1 MSASPGHALALH
13 KGGFMKLRLRPTAA
27 VALAPALAVLLAFW
41 LLPLTHLILL
51 GAQGSDGNGSGYWQ
65 VLSSAQYLGS
75 LAQTCLLALVVT
87 LAALLVGGISGV
99 FLARNQFFGRSALVA
114 LLTFPLAFPGVVVGF
129 LVILLAG
136 RQGIFAALGLEL
148 AGERWIFAYSLT
160 GLFIGY
166 LYFSIP
172 RVILTVM
179 AACESLD
186 RSLEEAAHSLGA
198 GHWRVVCD
206 VIVPGLAPALVSCG
220 AICFAT
226 SMGAFGTAFT
236 LGTRLNV
243 TPVAIYNVFTNYA
256 NFTVA
261 AALSVILGLVTW
273 AVLLLARRMVGKR
286 SPLFAAQLAFTLLV
300 CAFMLVPVVLSLLA
314 GLTRNYFLGLSSGLT
329 FDWLVQV
336 WQAYSPTVWL
346 SLQLAVACA
355 ICVCLVGVPAAYALV
370 RMNNRFSRAFEEL
383 MVLPVAMPGLASAL
397 ALLLTYG
404 QFGSFRSSWLF
415 ILVGHVLFTLPFLV
429 RPVMAVMQRQQLPV
443 LEEAAASLGAGPI
456 KRFFSVVVP
465 NCRAGIL
472 AGVLMVVTLSLG
484 EFNLTWMLHTPM
496 TKTLPVGLADS
507 YASARLEVA
516 SAYTL
521 LFLLLIVPLLIAL
534 QAISARLARGESR

>member
-1 MSASPGHALALH
+1 M
-13 KGGFMKLRLRPTAA
+13 
-27 VALAPALAVLLAFW
+27 
-41 LLPLTHLILL
+41 
-51 GAQGSDGNGSGYWQ
+51 
-65 VLSSAQYLGS
+65 
-75 LAQTCLLALVVT
+75 
-87 LAALLVGGISGV
+87 
-99 FLARNQFFGRSALVA
+99 
-114 LLTFPLAFPGVVVGF
+114 
-129 LVILLAG
+129 
-136 RQGIFAALGLEL
+136 
-148 AGERWIFAYSLT
+148 
-160 GLFIGY
+160 
-166 LYFSIP
+166 
-172 RVILTVM
+172 
-179 AACESLD
+179 
-186 RSLEEAAHSLGA
+186 
-198 GHWRVVCD
+198 
-206 VIVPGLAPALVSCG
+206 
-220 AICFAT
+220 
-226 SMGAFGTAFT
+226 
-236 LGTRLNV
+236 
-243 TPVAIYNVFTNYA
+243 
-256 NFTVA
+256 
-261 AALSVILGLVTW
+261 
-273 AVLLLARRMVGKR
+273 KR
-286 SPLFAAQLAFTLLV
+286 SPLFAAQLLFTLLV

-314 GLTRNYFLGLSSGLT
+314 GLTHNYFQGLSSGLT

-355 ICVCLVGVPAAYALV
+355 VCVCLIGVPAAYALV

-404 QFGSFRSSWLF
+404 QFGSFRGSWLF

-534 QAISARLARGESR
+534 QAISARLARGDSR

>member
-1 MSASPGHALALH
+1 MTTVQLNAVEASPRRDVLQ
-13 KGGFMKLRLRPTAA
+13 RWRPTAA
-27 VALAPALAVLLAFW
+27 WALAPAAAVLLAFW
-41 LLPLTHLILL
+41 LLPLAHLIVL
-51 GAQGSDGNGSGYWQ
+51 GGQGRDGSDSGYWQ

-75 LAQTCLLALVVT
+75 LVQTCVLAAVVT

-99 FLARNQFFGRSALVA
+99 FLARQQFFGRSALVA

-136 RQGIFAALGLEL
+136 RQGLFAALGLEL

-261 AALSVILGLVTW
+261 AALSVILGAVTW
-273 AVLLLARRMVGKR
+273 AVLLLARRVAKQSG
-286 SPLFAAQLAFTLLV
+286 T
-300 CAFMLVPVVLSLLA
+300 VL
-314 GLTRNYFLGLSSGLT
+314 
-329 FDWLVQV
+329 
-336 WQAYSPTVWL
+336 
-346 SLQLAVACA
+346 
-355 ICVCLVGVPAAYALV
+355 
-370 RMNNRFSRAFEEL
+370 
-383 MVLPVAMPGLASAL
+383 
-397 ALLLTYG
+397 
-404 QFGSFRSSWLF
+404 
-415 ILVGHVLFTLPFLV
+415 
-429 RPVMAVMQRQQLPV
+429 
-443 LEEAAASLGAGPI
+443 
-456 KRFFSVVVP
+456 
-465 NCRAGIL
+465 
-472 AGVLMVVTLSLG
+472 
-484 EFNLTWMLHTPM
+484 
-496 TKTLPVGLADS
+496 
-507 YASARLEVA
+507 
-516 SAYTL
+516 
-521 LFLLLIVPLLIAL
+521 
-534 QAISARLARGESR
+534 

>member
-1 MSASPGHALALH
+1 VTASVLKAQNVDSGRRA
-13 KGGFMKLRLRPTAA
+13 FLRLRPTAA
-27 VALAPALAVLLAFW
+27 WALAPAAAMLFAFW
-41 LLPLTHLILL
+41 LLPLAHLMLL
-51 GAQGSDGNGSGYWQ
+51 GGESRDGSAGYWQ

-75 LAQTCLLALVVT
+75 LVQTCVLAIVVT

-99 FLARNQFFGRSALVA
+99 FLARQRFFGRSALVA

-136 RQGIFAALGLEL
+136 RQGLFAMLGMEL

-160 GLFIGY
+160 GLFLGY

-256 NFTVA
+256 NFAVA
-261 AALSVILGLVTW
+261 AALSVVLGALTW
-273 AVLLLARRMVGKR
+273 AVLLLARR
-286 SPLFAAQLAFTLLV
+286 LV
-300 CAFMLVPVVLSLLA
+300 KNAGTVL
-314 GLTRNYFLGLSSGLT
+314 
-329 FDWLVQV
+329 
-336 WQAYSPTVWL
+336 
-346 SLQLAVACA
+346 
-355 ICVCLVGVPAAYALV
+355 
-370 RMNNRFSRAFEEL
+370 
-383 MVLPVAMPGLASAL
+383 
-397 ALLLTYG
+397 
-404 QFGSFRSSWLF
+404 
-415 ILVGHVLFTLPFLV
+415 
-429 RPVMAVMQRQQLPV
+429 
-443 LEEAAASLGAGPI
+443 
-456 KRFFSVVVP
+456 
-465 NCRAGIL
+465 
-472 AGVLMVVTLSLG
+472 
-484 EFNLTWMLHTPM
+484 
-496 TKTLPVGLADS
+496 
-507 YASARLEVA
+507 
-516 SAYTL
+516 
-521 LFLLLIVPLLIAL
+521 
-534 QAISARLARGESR
+534 

>member
-1 MSASPGHALALH
+1 MSASLGDVIVVRSSGLSR
-13 KGGFMKLRLRPTAA
+13 LRLRPTAA
-27 VALAPALAVLLAFW
+27 VALAPAMAVLVAFW
-41 LLPLTHLILL
+41 LLPLTHLIVL
-51 GAQGSDGNGSGYWQ
+51 GAQGNDVDGSGYWQ
-65 VLSSAQYLGS
+65 VLSSAQYMGS
-75 LAQTCLLALVVT
+75 LAQTCVLAAVVT
-87 LAALLVGGISGV
+87 LAALLVGGTSGV

-179 AACESLD
+179 AACENLD
-186 RSLEEAAHSLGA
+186 RSLEDAAHSLGA

-206 VIVPGLAPALVSCG
+206 VIVPGLMPALVSCG

-273 AVLLLARRMVGKR
+273 AALLLARRLVKNSGI
-286 SPLFAAQLAFTLLV
+286 TL
-300 CAFMLVPVVLSLLA
+300 
-314 GLTRNYFLGLSSGLT
+314 
-329 FDWLVQV
+329 
-336 WQAYSPTVWL
+336 
-346 SLQLAVACA
+346 
-355 ICVCLVGVPAAYALV
+355 
-370 RMNNRFSRAFEEL
+370 
-383 MVLPVAMPGLASAL
+383 
-397 ALLLTYG
+397 
-404 QFGSFRSSWLF
+404 
-415 ILVGHVLFTLPFLV
+415 
-429 RPVMAVMQRQQLPV
+429 
-443 LEEAAASLGAGPI
+443 
-456 KRFFSVVVP
+456 
-465 NCRAGIL
+465 
-472 AGVLMVVTLSLG
+472 
-484 EFNLTWMLHTPM
+484 
-496 TKTLPVGLADS
+496 
-507 YASARLEVA
+507 
-516 SAYTL
+516 
-521 LFLLLIVPLLIAL
+521 
-534 QAISARLARGESR
+534 

>member
-1 MSASPGHALALH
+1 MTASLEQTVTRRSGAMPR
-13 KGGFMKLRLRPTAA
+13 LRLRPTAA
-27 VALAPALAVLLAFW
+27 VALAPAMAVLVAFW
-41 LLPLTHLILL
+41 LLPLTHLIVL
-51 GAQGSDGNGSGYWQ
+51 GAQGNDVDGSGYWQ
-65 VLSSAQYLGS
+65 VLSSAQYMGS
-75 LAQTCLLALVVT
+75 LAQTCVLAAVTT

-99 FLARNQFFGRSALVA
+99 FLARNHFFGRSALVA

-206 VIVPGLAPALVSCG
+206 VIVPGLMPALVSCG

-273 AVLLLARRMVGKR
+273 AVLLVARR
-286 SPLFAAQLAFTLLV
+286 
-300 CAFMLVPVVLSLLA
+300 
-314 GLTRNYFLGLSSGLT
+314 
-329 FDWLVQV
+329 
-336 WQAYSPTVWL
+336 
-346 SLQLAVACA
+346 
-355 ICVCLVGVPAAYALV
+355 LV
-370 RMNNRFSRAFEEL
+370 RHSG
-383 MVLPVAMPGLASAL
+383 VAL
-397 ALLLTYG
+397 
-404 QFGSFRSSWLF
+404 
-415 ILVGHVLFTLPFLV
+415 
-429 RPVMAVMQRQQLPV
+429 
-443 LEEAAASLGAGPI
+443 
-456 KRFFSVVVP
+456 
-465 NCRAGIL
+465 
-472 AGVLMVVTLSLG
+472 
-484 EFNLTWMLHTPM
+484 
-496 TKTLPVGLADS
+496 
-507 YASARLEVA
+507 
-516 SAYTL
+516 
-521 LFLLLIVPLLIAL
+521 
-534 QAISARLARGESR
+534 